1 MVLEM
6 AQCIPDQW
14 PLADIMGSVRN
25 GPGRAGFDFFRP
37 GPQALEKARPAA
49 LSAGFGSRSPAGRRK
64 PAGRVMRHDGP
75 KFGTER

>member
-1 MVLEM
+1 M